1 MERDSRVEV
10 NKYDFQLNLRSEQR
24 VTTYNS
30 GIMATLHSLASRAR
44 RFYRKVVVR
53 ASCRIIQVLIHTQS
67 HRIQISYDAKNV
79 SDGLGAQIQRQ
90 LSIHAL
96 SNFLGVSYIPAPIE
110 QIAIHPL
117 DSFQTVDEM
126 QAFLVKV
133 NRAFDLEAPN
143 PSECPITHRMAKLTI
158 FKLFTL
164 IVLSR
169 LATKPIHIS
178 TCEVYGIVDFLS
190 DFYSRYLPPRQI
202 GFDHQYSKDEKE
214 SICIHFRQGV
224 GGQVIYPGQKLSR
237 ELDLEYFINT
247 LSKTDHDGK
256 RIFVLTDAPAL
267 SMTYKPVTDQA
278 HLWDGTPKFNDGEMS
293 ITGLDLKNV
302 FRSKGFDVEVVSG
315 GDPLVALF
323 LMINCS
329 TLIMSRSSL
338 SYVAGILNSS
348 ATIYYPPG
356 FWHPPMGD
364 WKILT

>member
-1 MERDSRVEV
+1 M

-24 VTTYNS
+24 VTPYNS
-30 GIMATLHSLASRAR
+30 GIMATLHSSASRAR

-53 ASCRIIQVLIHTQS
+53 ASCRIIRVLIHTQS

-96 SNFLGVSYIPAPIE
+96 SNFLGVSYLPRPLE

-117 DSFQTVDEM
+117 DSFQTVAEM
-126 QAFLVKV
+126 QAFLIKV
-133 NRAFDLEAPN
+133 NRAFDFENAN
-143 PSECPITHRMAKLTI
+143 QSECPITHRMVKLTI
-158 FKLFTL
+158 LKLFTL
-164 IVLSR
+164 TVLSR
-169 LATKPIHIS
+169 LVTKPIHIS

-190 DFYSRYLPPRQI
+190 DFYSTYLPPRQI
-202 GFDHQYSKDEKE
+202 VIEYPFSQDEKE
-214 SICIHFRQGV
+214 SICVHFRQGV

-247 LSKTDHDGK
+247 LSKTNCDGK
-256 RIFVLTDAPAL
+256 KIYVLTDAPAA
-267 SMTYKPVTDQA
+267 SITYKPVTDQA
-278 HLWDGTPKFNDGEMS
+278 HLWDGTPRFSQGEVS
-293 ITGLDLKNV
+293 ISGIDLKSA
-302 FRSKGFDVEVVSG
+302 FHSKGFDVEVISG
-315 GDPLVALF
+315 GNPLAALI

-338 SYVAGILNSS
+338 SYVAAILNSS

-364 WKILT
+364 WKIST